1 MKGEMNME
9 DRSGLITHYLKTN
22 KTLEVFSEID
32 TAYFQLNHFEKDE
45 LICNIDDEMDRL
57 YFVVKGKVKV
67 YTITSEGKKL
77 ILRFINPLAIVGD
90 IELIQNSKAHNV
102 VEACSDVVA
111 ISISN
116 TVIRNKLLHD
126 PIFMKF
132 LLENIA
138 NTLKI
143 STRFTALNLL
153 YPVEVRVASYLLSI
167 STDSNGN
174 MYKGDLDAT
183 SVTSIA
189 DFIGV
194 SYRHV
199 IRVLQ
204 RFYNE
209 KLIEKSNGVIVIK
222 DFSRMKEVAKD
233 NIYEQ

>member
-1 MKGEMNME
+1 ME
-9 DRSGLITHYLKTN
+9 NRSELIIRYLETN
-22 KTLEVFSEID
+22 KMLEIFSEID
-32 TAYFQLNHFEKDE
+32 TSYFQVNHFDKGKF
-45 LICNIDDEMDRL
+45 ICNIDDAMDRL

-67 YTITSEGKKL
+67 YTITPEGKKL
-77 ILRFINPLAIVGD
+77 ILRFINPLAVVGD

-102 VEACSDVVA
+102 VEACSDVIA
-111 ISISN
+111 ISISHA
-116 TVIRNKLLHD
+116 VIRNKLLHD
-126 PIFMKF
+126 PIFMNF

-174 MYKGDLDAT
+174 MYKKDLDAT
-183 SVTSIA
+183 SISSIA

-204 RFYNE
+204 KFYKE
-209 KLIEKSNGVIVIK
+209 KLIEKRNGVIVIK
-222 DFSRMKEVAKD
+222 DFFKMKEVAKD
-233 NIYEQ
+233 NIYE

>member
-1 MKGEMNME
+1 ME
-9 DRSGLITHYLKTN
+9 NRSSLITHYLKIN

-32 TAYFQLNHFEKDE
+32 TAYFQLNHFEKGE

-67 YTITSEGKKL
+67 YTITPEGKKL

-153 YPVEVRVASYLLSI
+153 YPVASYLLSI

-204 RFYNE
+204 KFYNE

>member
-1 MKGEMNME
+1 ME
-9 DRSGLITHYLKTN
+9 NRSDLIIHYLKTN
-22 KTLEVFSEID
+22 KIFEIFSEID
-32 TAYFQLNHFEKDE
+32 TAYFQINHFEKGKF
-45 LICNIDDEMDRL
+45 ICNIDDGMDRL

-67 YTITSEGKKL
+67 YTITPEGKKL
-77 ILRFINPLAIVGD
+77 ILRFINPLAVVGD
-90 IELIQNSKAHNV
+90 LELIQKSKTHNV

-126 PIFMKF
+126 PIFMNF

-174 MYKGDLDAT
+174 MYKEDLDAT
-183 SVTSIA
+183 SISSIA

-204 RFYNE
+204 KLNKE
-209 KLIEKSNGVIVIK
+209 KLIEKKNGVIVIK

>member
-1 MKGEMNME
+1 MKME
-9 DRSGLITHYLKTN
+9 NRSDLIIHYLKTN
-22 KTLEVFSEID
+22 KMLEIFSEID
-32 TAYFQLNHFEKDE
+32 TAYFQVNHFEKGKF
-45 LICNIDDEMDRL
+45 ICNIDDAMDRL

-67 YTITSEGKKL
+67 YTITQEGKKL
-77 ILRFINPLAIVGD
+77 ILRFINPLAVVGD
-90 IELIQNSKAHNV
+90 IEFIQNSKAHNV
-102 VEACSDVVA
+102 VEACSDVIA
-111 ISISN
+111 ISISHA
-116 TVIRNKLLHD
+116 VIRNKLLHD
-126 PIFMKF
+126 PIFMNF

-174 MYKGDLDAT
+174 MYKKDLDAT
-183 SVTSIA
+183 SISSIA

-204 RFYNE
+204 KFYKE
-209 KLIEKSNGVIVIK
+209 KLIEKRNGVIVIK
-222 DFSRMKEVAKD
+222 DFFKMKEVAKD
-233 NIYEQ
+233 NIYE

>member
-1 MKGEMNME
+1 MDNKS
-9 DRSGLITHYLKTN
+9 DLIIQYLKAYN
-22 KTLEVFSEID
+22 ILEIFSGISTD
-32 TAYFQLNHFEKDE
+32 NFQVNHFEKGK
-45 LICNIDDEMDRL
+45 LICDKDDEIHRL
-57 YFVVKGKVKV
+57 YFVIKGKVKV
-67 YTITSEGKKL
+67 YTITPEGKKL

-174 MYKGDLDAT
+174 MYKEDLDST
-183 SVTSIA
+183 SVSSIA

-204 RFYNE
+204 KFYSE
-209 KLIEKSNGVIVIK
+209 KLIKKKNRVIVIK

-233 NIYEQ
+233 NIYE

>member
-1 MKGEMNME
+1 ME

>member
-1 MKGEMNME
+1 MKME
-9 DRSGLITHYLKTN
+9 NKSDLIIHYLKTN
-22 KTLEVFSEID
+22 KMLEIFSEID
-32 TAYFQLNHFEKDE
+32 TAYFQVNHFEKGE
-45 LICNIDDEMDRL
+45 LICNIDDAMDRL

-67 YTITSEGKKL
+67 YTITPEGKKL
-77 ILRFINPLAIVGD
+77 ILRFINPLAVVGD

-102 VEACSDVVA
+102 VEACSDVIA
-111 ISISN
+111 ISISHA
-116 TVIRNKLLHD
+116 VIRNKLLHD
-126 PIFMKF
+126 PIFMNF

-174 MYKGDLDAT
+174 MYKKDLDAT
-183 SVTSIA
+183 SISSIA

-204 RFYNE
+204 KFYKE
-209 KLIEKSNGVIVIK
+209 KLIEKRNGVIVIK
-222 DFSRMKEVAKD
+222 EFFKMKEVAKD
-233 NIYEQ
+233 NIYE

>member
-1 MKGEMNME
+1 MKVEN
-9 DRSGLITHYLKTN
+9 RSDLIIHYLKTN
-22 KTLEVFSEID
+22 KTLEAFSEID
-32 TAYFQLNHFEKDE
+32 TVYFQLNHFEKGE

-67 YTITSEGKKL
+67 YTITPEGKKL
-77 ILRFINPLAIVGD
+77 ILRFINPLAVVGD
-90 IELIQNSKAHNV
+90 IEFIQNSKAHNA
-102 VEACSDVVA
+102 VEACSEVVA
-111 ISISN
+111 ISISHM
-116 TVIRNKLLHD
+116 VIRNKLLQH
-126 PIFMKF
+126 PKLMNF

-167 STDSNGN
+167 STDCNGN

-189 DFIGV
+189 DFIGG

-204 RFYNE
+204 KFYNE

>member
-1 MKGEMNME
+1 ME
-9 DRSGLITHYLKTN
+9 NKSDLITHYLEIN
-22 KTLEVFSEID
+22 KMLEIFSEKD
-32 TAYFQLNHFEKDE
+32 PAYFQLNHFEKGG
-45 LICNIDDEMDRL
+45 LICNIDDEIDRL

-67 YTITSEGKKL
+67 YTITPEGKKL
-77 ILRFINPLAIVGD
+77 ILRFINPLAVVGD
-90 IELIQNSKAHNV
+90 IEFIQNSKAHNA
-102 VEACSDVVA
+102 VETCSDVVA
-111 ISISN
+111 ISVSH
-116 TVIRNKLLHD
+116 TVIRNKLLQD
-126 PIFMKF
+126 PKFMNF

-174 MYKGDLDAT
+174 MYKEDLDAT
-183 SVTSIA
+183 SVSSIA

-204 RFYNE
+204 KFYKE
-209 KLIEKSNGVIVIK
+209 KLIEKNNGVIVIK
-222 DFSRMKEVAKD
+222 DFFRMKEVAKN

>member
-1 MKGEMNME
+1 MKVGN
-9 DRSGLITHYLKTN
+9 RSELIIHYLKTN
-22 KTLEVFSEID
+22 KMLEIFSEID
-32 TAYFQLNHFEKDE
+32 TAYLQVNHFEKGE
-45 LICNIDDEMDRL
+45 LICNIDDAMDRL

-67 YTITSEGKKL
+67 YTITPEGKKL
-77 ILRFINPLAIVGD
+77 ILRFINPLAVVGD

-102 VEACSDVVA
+102 VEACSDVIA
-111 ISISN
+111 ISISHA
-116 TVIRNKLLHD
+116 VIRNKLLHD
-126 PIFMKF
+126 PIFMNF

-174 MYKGDLDAT
+174 MYKKDLDAT
-183 SVTSIA
+183 SISSIA

-204 RFYNE
+204 KFYKE
-209 KLIEKSNGVIVIK
+209 KLIEKRNGVIVIK
-222 DFSRMKEVAKD
+222 DFFKMKEVAKD
-233 NIYEQ
+233 NIYE

>member
-1 MKGEMNME
+1 ME
-9 DRSGLITHYLKTN
+9 DRSGLITHYLRTN
-22 KTLEVFSEID
+22 KTLEIFSEID
-32 TAYFQLNHFEKDE
+32 TVYFQLNYFEKGE

-102 VEACSDVVA
+102 VEACSDVIA

-126 PIFMKF
+126 LIFMKF

-174 MYKGDLDAT
+174 MYKGDLDTT

-204 RFYNE
+204 RFYND

>member
-1 MKGEMNME
+1 MGN
-9 DRSGLITHYLKTN
+9 RSELIIHYLKTN
-22 KTLEVFSEID
+22 KMLEIFSEID
-32 TAYFQLNHFEKDE
+32 TAYLQVNHFEKGE
-45 LICNIDDEMDRL
+45 LICNIDDAMDRL

-67 YTITSEGKKL
+67 YTITPEGKKL
-77 ILRFINPLAIVGD
+77 ILRFINPLAVVGD

-102 VEACSDVVA
+102 VEACSDVIA
-111 ISISN
+111 ISISHA
-116 TVIRNKLLHD
+116 VIRNKLLHD
-126 PIFMKF
+126 PIFMNF

-174 MYKGDLDAT
+174 MYKKDLDAT
-183 SVTSIA
+183 SISSIA

-204 RFYNE
+204 KFYKE
-209 KLIEKSNGVIVIK
+209 KLIEKRNGVIVIK
-222 DFSRMKEVAKD
+222 DFFKMKEVAKD
-233 NIYEQ
+233 NIYE

>member
-1 MKGEMNME
+1 ME
-9 DRSGLITHYLKTN
+9 DKSGLITHYLRTN
-22 KTLEVFSEID
+22 KTLEIFSEID
-32 TAYFQLNHFEKDE
+32 TVYFQLNYFEKGE

-102 VEACSDVVA
+102 VEACSDVIA

-174 MYKGDLDAT
+174 MYKGDLDTT

-204 RFYNE
+204 RFYND

>member
-1 MKGEMNME
+1 ME
-9 DRSGLITHYLKTN
+9 NRSDLIIHYLKTN
-22 KTLEVFSEID
+22 KMVEIFSEID
-32 TAYFQLNHFEKDE
+32 TAYFQVNHFEKGE
-45 LICNIDDEMDRL
+45 LICNIDDAMDRL

-67 YTITSEGKKL
+67 YTITPEGKKL
-77 ILRFINPLAIVGD
+77 ILRFINPLAVVGD

-102 VEACSDVVA
+102 VEACSDVIV
-111 ISISN
+111 ISISHA
-116 TVIRNKLLHD
+116 VIRNKLLHD
-126 PIFMKF
+126 PIFMNF

-174 MYKGDLDAT
+174 MYKKDLDAT
-183 SVTSIA
+183 SISSIA

-204 RFYNE
+204 KFYKE
-209 KLIEKSNGVIVIK
+209 KLIEKKNGVIVIK
-222 DFSRMKEVAKD
+222 DFFRMKEVAKN

>member
-1 MKGEMNME
+1 MNME

-102 VEACSDVVA
+102 AEACSDVVA

>member
-1 MKGEMNME
+1 ME
-9 DRSGLITHYLKTN
+9 NKSDLIIHYLKTN
-22 KTLEVFSEID
+22 KMLEIFSEID
-32 TAYFQLNHFEKDE
+32 TAYFQVNHFDKGKY
-45 LICNIDDEMDRL
+45 ICNIDDAMDRL

-67 YTITSEGKKL
+67 YTITPEGKKL
-77 ILRFINPLAIVGD
+77 ILRFINPLAVVGD

-102 VEACSDVVA
+102 VEACSDVIA
-111 ISISN
+111 ISISHA
-116 TVIRNKLLHD
+116 VIRNKLLHD
-126 PIFMKF
+126 PIFMNF

-174 MYKGDLDAT
+174 MYKKDLDAT
-183 SVTSIA
+183 SISSIA

-204 RFYNE
+204 KFYKE
-209 KLIEKSNGVIVIK
+209 KLIEKRNGVIVIK
-222 DFSRMKEVAKD
+222 DFFKMKEVAKD
-233 NIYEQ
+233 NIYE

>member
-1 MKGEMNME
+1 MKME
-9 DRSGLITHYLKTN
+9 NRSDLIIHYLKTN
-22 KTLEVFSEID
+22 KMLEIFSEID
-32 TAYFQLNHFEKDE
+32 TAYFQVNHFEKGE
-45 LICNIDDEMDRL
+45 LICNIDDAMDRL

-67 YTITSEGKKL
+67 YTITPEGKKL
-77 ILRFINPLAIVGD
+77 ILRFINPLAVVGD

-102 VEACSDVVA
+102 VEACSDVIA
-111 ISISN
+111 ISISHA
-116 TVIRNKLLHD
+116 VIRNKLLHD
-126 PIFMKF
+126 PIFMNF

-174 MYKGDLDAT
+174 MYKKDLDAT
-183 SVTSIA
+183 LISSIA

-204 RFYNE
+204 KFYKE
-209 KLIEKSNGVIVIK
+209 KLIEKRNGIIVIK
-222 DFSRMKEVAKD
+222 DFFKMKEVAKD
-233 NIYEQ
+233 NIYE

>member
-1 MKGEMNME
+1 ME
-9 DRSGLITHYLKTN
+9 DRSGLITHYLRTN
-22 KTLEVFSEID
+22 KTLEIFSEID
-32 TAYFQLNHFEKDE
+32 TVYFQLNYFEKGE

-102 VEACSDVVA
+102 VEAIA

-174 MYKGDLDAT
+174 MYKGDLDTT

-204 RFYNE
+204 RFYND

>member
-1 MKGEMNME
+1 MKME
-9 DRSGLITHYLKTN
+9 QRSDLITRYLETN
-22 KTLEVFSEID
+22 KMLEIFSEID
-32 TAYFQLNHFEKDE
+32 TAYFQLNHFEKGE

-67 YTITSEGKKL
+67 YTITPEGKKL
-77 ILRFINPLAIVGD
+77 ILRFINPLAVVGD
-90 IELIQNSKAHNV
+90 IEFIQNSKAHNV

-111 ISISN
+111 ISISH
-116 TVIRNKLLHD
+116 TIIRNKLLQD
-126 PIFMKF
+126 PILMNF

-174 MYKGDLDAT
+174 MYKEDLDAT
-183 SVTSIA
+183 SVSSIA

-204 RFYNE
+204 KFYKE
-209 KLIEKSNGVIVIK
+209 KLIEKNNGVIVIK
-222 DFSRMKEVAKD
+222 DFFRMKEVAKN

>member
-1 MKGEMNME
+1 ME
-9 DRSGLITHYLKTN
+9 NRSDLIIHYLETN
-22 KTLEVFSEID
+22 KMLEIFSEID
-32 TAYFQLNHFEKDE
+32 TAYFQVNHFDKGKF
-45 LICNIDDEMDRL
+45 ICNIDDAMDRL

-67 YTITSEGKKL
+67 YTITPEGKKL
-77 ILRFINPLAIVGD
+77 ILRFINPLAVVGD

-102 VEACSDVVA
+102 VEACSDVIA
-111 ISISN
+111 ISISHAL
-116 TVIRNKLLHD
+116 IRNKLLHD
-126 PIFMKF
+126 PIFMNF

-174 MYKGDLDAT
+174 MYKKDLDAT
-183 SVTSIA
+183 SISSIA

-204 RFYNE
+204 KFYKE
-209 KLIEKSNGVIVIK
+209 KLIEKRNGVIVIK
-222 DFSRMKEVAKD
+222 DFFKMKEVAKD
-233 NIYEQ
+233 NIYE

>member
-1 MKGEMNME
+1 MNME
-9 DRSGLITHYLKTN
+9 DRSGLITHYLRTN
-22 KTLEVFSEID
+22 KTLEIFSEID
-32 TAYFQLNHFEKDE
+32 TVYFQLNYFEKGE

-102 VEACSDVVA
+102 VEACSDVIA

-174 MYKGDLDAT
+174 MYKGDLDTT

-204 RFYNE
+204 RFYND

>member
-1 MKGEMNME
+1 MDNKF
-9 DRSGLITHYLKTN
+9 DLIIQYLKAYN
-22 KTLEVFSEID
+22 MLEIFSGISTD
-32 TAYFQLNHFEKDE
+32 NFQVNHFEKGK
-45 LICNIDDEMDRL
+45 LICDKDDEINRL

-67 YTITSEGKKL
+67 YTITPEGKKL

-111 ISISN
+111 ISITN

-126 PIFMKF
+126 PIFMMF

-174 MYKGDLDAT
+174 MYKEDLDST
-183 SVTSIA
+183 SVSSIA

-204 RFYNE
+204 KFYSE
-209 KLIEKSNGVIVIK
+209 KLIEKNNGVIVIK

-233 NIYEQ
+233 NIYE

>member
-1 MKGEMNME
+1 ME
-9 DRSGLITHYLKTN
+9 NRSDLIIHYLKTN
-22 KTLEVFSEID
+22 KMLEIFSEID
-32 TAYFQLNHFEKDE
+32 TAYFQVNHFDKGKF
-45 LICNIDDEMDRL
+45 ICNIDDAMDRL

-67 YTITSEGKKL
+67 YTITPEGKKL
-77 ILRFINPLAIVGD
+77 ILRFINPLAVVGD

-102 VEACSDVVA
+102 VEACSDVIA
-111 ISISN
+111 ISISHA
-116 TVIRNKLLHD
+116 VIRNKLLHD
-126 PIFMKF
+126 PIFMNF

-143 STRFTALNLL
+143 STRFKALNLL

-174 MYKGDLDAT
+174 MYKKDLDAT
-183 SVTSIA
+183 SISSIA

-204 RFYNE
+204 KLNTE
-209 KLIEKSNGVIVIK
+209 KLIEKKNGVIVIK

>member
-1 MKGEMNME
+1 ME
-9 DRSGLITHYLKTN
+9 NRSSLITHYLKIN

-32 TAYFQLNHFEKDE
+32 TAYFQLNHFEKGE

-67 YTITSEGKKL
+67 YTITPEGKKL

-199 IRVLQ
+199 IRV
-204 RFYNE
+204 
-209 KLIEKSNGVIVIK
+209 
-222 DFSRMKEVAKD
+222 
-233 NIYEQ
+233 

>member
-1 MKGEMNME
+1 VDNKS
-9 DRSGLITHYLKTN
+9 DLIIQYLKAYN
-22 KTLEVFSEID
+22 MLEIFSGISTD
-32 TAYFQLNHFEKDE
+32 NFQVNHFEKGK
-45 LICNIDDEMDRL
+45 LICDKDDEIHRL

-67 YTITSEGKKL
+67 YTITPEGKKL

-111 ISISN
+111 IAITN
-116 TVIRNKLLHD
+116 TVIRKKLLHD

-174 MYKGDLDAT
+174 MYKEDLDST
-183 SVTSIA
+183 SVSSIA

-199 IRVLQ
+199 TRVLQ
-204 RFYNE
+204 KFYSE
-209 KLIEKSNGVIVIK
+209 KLIEKNNGVIVIK

-233 NIYEQ
+233 NIYE

>member
-1 MKGEMNME
+1 MNME
-9 DRSGLITHYLKTN
+9 DKSGLITHYLRTN
-22 KTLEVFSEID
+22 KTLEIFLEID
-32 TAYFQLNHFEKDE
+32 TVYFQLNYFEKGE

-102 VEACSDVVA
+102 VEACSDVIA

-174 MYKGDLDAT
+174 MYKGDLDTT

-204 RFYNE
+204 RFYND

>member
-1 MKGEMNME
+1 MKME
-9 DRSGLITHYLKTN
+9 NKSDLIIHYLKTN
-22 KTLEVFSEID
+22 KMLEIFSEID
-32 TAYFQLNHFEKDE
+32 TAYFQVNHFDKGKF
-45 LICNIDDEMDRL
+45 ICNIDDVMDRL

-67 YTITSEGKKL
+67 YTITPEGKKL
-77 ILRFINPLAIVGD
+77 ILRFINPLAVVGD

-102 VEACSDVVA
+102 VEACSDVIA
-111 ISISN
+111 ISISHA
-116 TVIRNKLLHD
+116 VIRNKLLHD
-126 PIFMKF
+126 PIFMNF

-174 MYKGDLDAT
+174 MYKKDLDAT
-183 SVTSIA
+183 SISSIA

-204 RFYNE
+204 KFYKE
-209 KLIEKSNGVIVIK
+209 KLIEKRNGVIVIK
-222 DFSRMKEVAKD
+222 DFFKMKEVAKD
-233 NIYEQ
+233 NIYE

>member
-1 MKGEMNME
+1 MKME
-9 DRSGLITHYLKTN
+9 NRSDLIIHYLKTN
-22 KTLEVFSEID
+22 KMLEIFSEID
-32 TAYFQLNHFEKDE
+32 TAYFQVNHFEKGE
-45 LICNIDDEMDRL
+45 LICNIDDAMDRL

-67 YTITSEGKKL
+67 YTITPEGKKL
-77 ILRFINPLAIVGD
+77 ILRFINPLAVVGD

-102 VEACSDVVA
+102 VEACSDVIA
-111 ISISN
+111 ISISHA
-116 TVIRNKLLHD
+116 VIRNKLLHD
-126 PIFMKF
+126 PIFMNF

-174 MYKGDLDAT
+174 MYKKDLDAT
-183 SVTSIA
+183 SISSIA

-204 RFYNE
+204 KFYKE
-209 KLIEKSNGVIVIK
+209 KLIEKRNGVIVIK
-222 DFSRMKEVAKD
+222 DFFKMKEVAKD
-233 NIYEQ
+233 NIYE

>member
-1 MKGEMNME
+1 ME
-9 DRSGLITHYLKTN
+9 DRSGLITHYLRTN
-22 KTLEVFSEID
+22 KTLEIFSEID
-32 TAYFQLNHFEKDE
+32 TVYFQLNYFEKGE

-102 VEACSDVVA
+102 VEACSDVIA

-174 MYKGDLDAT
+174 MYKGDLDTT

-204 RFYNE
+204 RFYND

-222 DFSRMKEVAKD
+222 DFSRMKEVVKD

>member
-1 MKGEMNME
+1 MKVEN
-9 DRSGLITHYLKTN
+9 RSELIIQYLKAYN
-22 KTLEVFSEID
+22 MLEIFSGISTD
-32 TAYFQLNHFEKDE
+32 YFQVNHFEKGK

-67 YTITSEGKKL
+67 YTITPEGKKL
-77 ILRFINPLAIVGD
+77 ILRFINPLAVVGD
-90 IELIQNSKAHNV
+90 IELIQKSKTHNV
-102 VEACSDVVA
+102 VEACSGVVA

-126 PIFMKF
+126 PIFMNF
-132 LLENIA
+132 LFENIA

-174 MYKGDLDAT
+174 MYKEDLDST
-183 SVTSIA
+183 SVSSIA

-204 RFYNE
+204 KFYKE
-209 KLIEKSNGVIVIK
+209 KLIEKKNGVIVIK
-222 DFSRMKEVAKD
+222 EFFRMKEVSKN
-233 NIYEQ
+233 NIYE

>member
-1 MKGEMNME
+1 ME
-9 DRSGLITHYLKTN
+9 NRSDLIIHYLKTN
-22 KTLEVFSEID
+22 KMLEIFLEID
-32 TAYFQLNHFEKDE
+32 TAYFQVNHFEKGE
-45 LICNIDDEMDRL
+45 LICNIDDAMDRL

-67 YTITSEGKKL
+67 YTITPEGKKL
-77 ILRFINPLAIVGD
+77 ILRFINPLAVVGD

-102 VEACSDVVA
+102 VEACSDVIA
-111 ISISN
+111 ISISHA
-116 TVIRNKLLHD
+116 VIRNKLLHD
-126 PIFMKF
+126 PIFMNF

-167 STDSNGN
+167 STDSKGN
-174 MYKGDLDAT
+174 MYKKDLDAT
-183 SVTSIA
+183 SISSIA

-204 RFYNE
+204 KFYKE
-209 KLIEKSNGVIVIK
+209 KLIEKRNGVIVIK
-222 DFSRMKEVAKD
+222 DFFKMKEVAKD
-233 NIYEQ
+233 NIYE

>member
-1 MKGEMNME
+1 MKVEN
-9 DRSGLITHYLKTN
+9 RSELIIQYLKAYN
-22 KTLEVFSEID
+22 MLEIFSGISTD
-32 TAYFQLNHFEKDE
+32 YFQVNHFEKGK

-67 YTITSEGKKL
+67 YTITPEGKKL
-77 ILRFINPLAIVGD
+77 ILRFINPLAVVGD
-90 IELIQNSKAHNV
+90 IELIQKSKTHNV

-126 PIFMKF
+126 PIFMNF
-132 LLENIA
+132 LFENIA

-174 MYKGDLDAT
+174 MYKEDLDST
-183 SVTSIA
+183 SVSSIA

-204 RFYNE
+204 KFYKE
-209 KLIEKSNGVIVIK
+209 KLIEKKNGVIVIK
-222 DFSRMKEVAKD
+222 EFFRMKEVSKN
-233 NIYEQ
+233 NIYE

>member
-1 MKGEMNME
+1 ME
-9 DRSGLITHYLKTN
+9 DKSGLITHYLRTN
-22 KTLEVFSEID
+22 KTLEIFLEID
-32 TAYFQLNHFEKDE
+32 TVYFQLNYFEKGE

-102 VEACSDVVA
+102 VEACSDVIA

-174 MYKGDLDAT
+174 MYKGDLDTT

-204 RFYNE
+204 RFYND

>member
-1 MKGEMNME
+1 ME
-9 DRSGLITHYLKTN
+9 NRSDLIIHYLKTN
-22 KTLEVFSEID
+22 KMLEIFSEID
-32 TAYFQLNHFEKDE
+32 TACFQVNHFDKGKF
-45 LICNIDDEMDRL
+45 ICNIDDAMDRL

-67 YTITSEGKKL
+67 YTITPEGKKL
-77 ILRFINPLAIVGD
+77 ILRFINPLAVVGD

-102 VEACSDVVA
+102 VEACSDVIA
-111 ISISN
+111 ISISHA
-116 TVIRNKLLHD
+116 VIRNKLLHD
-126 PIFMKF
+126 PIFMNF

-174 MYKGDLDAT
+174 MYKKDLDAT
-183 SVTSIA
+183 SISSIA

-204 RFYNE
+204 KFYKE
-209 KLIEKSNGVIVIK
+209 KLIEKRNGVIVIK
-222 DFSRMKEVAKD
+222 DFFKMKEVAKD
-233 NIYEQ
+233 NIYE

>member
-1 MKGEMNME
+1 ME
-9 DRSGLITHYLKTN
+9 DRSGLITHYLRTN
-22 KTLEVFSEID
+22 KTLEIFSEID
-32 TAYFQLNHFEKDE
+32 TVYFQLNYFEKGE

-102 VEACSDVVA
+102 VEACSDVIA

-174 MYKGDLDAT
+174 MYKGDLDTT

-204 RFYNE
+204 RFYND

>member
-1 MKGEMNME
+1 MKME
-9 DRSGLITHYLKTN
+9 NRSDLIIHYLKTN
-22 KTLEVFSEID
+22 KMVEIFSEID
-32 TAYFQLNHFEKDE
+32 TAYFQVNHFEKGE
-45 LICNIDDEMDRL
+45 LICNIDDAMDRL

-67 YTITSEGKKL
+67 YTITPEGKKL
-77 ILRFINPLAIVGD
+77 ILRFINPLAVVGD
-90 IELIQNSKAHNV
+90 IELIQNSEAHNV
-102 VEACSDVVA
+102 VEACSDVIA
-111 ISISN
+111 ISISHA
-116 TVIRNKLLHD
+116 VIRNKLLHD
-126 PIFMKF
+126 PIFMNF

-174 MYKGDLDAT
+174 MYKKDLDAT
-183 SVTSIA
+183 SISSIA

-204 RFYNE
+204 KFYKE
-209 KLIEKSNGVIVIK
+209 KLIEKKNGVIVIK
-222 DFSRMKEVAKD
+222 DFFRMKEVAKD
-233 NIYEQ
+233 NIYE